1 MLPVGANRCSRFEQL
16 CSWWHVGA
24 DAAQHAVTAAHVAA
38 KHRHNEL
45 LSTHPSGEHGVVAE
59 DAPRRRLARVLTALG
74 WLVSTVAALS
84 CAAVWWVCARL
95 ELLFTA
101 AGVRE
106 LSGLGS
112 GAARERLASVHLEA
126 LSPFVALY
134 GWRYAA
140 VAALL
145 SVGFGVGFAL
155 LWLGRAR

>member
-1 MLPVGANRCSRFEQL
+1 MSRK
-16 CSWWHVGA
+16 GKR
-24 DAAQHAVTAAHVAA
+24 AARGGNASAPSPAA
-38 KHRHNEL
+38 RRGG
-45 LSTHPSGEHGVVAE
+45 SSSGVRRIRE

-74 WLVSTVAALS
+74 WLVSAVAALS
-84 CAAVWWVCARL
+84 CACVWWVCARL

>member
-1 MLPVGANRCSRFEQL
+1 MLRKGKR
-16 CSWWHVGA
+16 
-24 DAAQHAVTAAHVAA
+24 AARGGNASAPSPAA
-38 KHRHNEL
+38 RRGG
-45 LSTHPSGEHGVVAE
+45 SSGVRRIRE

-74 WLVSTVAALS
+74 WLVSAVAALS
-84 CAAVWWVCARL
+84 CACVWWVCARL

-134 GWRYAA
+134 GWRYVA

>member
-1 MLPVGANRCSRFEQL
+1 MSRK
-16 CSWWHVGA
+16 GKR
-24 DAAQHAVTAAHVAA
+24 AARGGNASAPSPAA
-38 KHRHNEL
+38 RRGG
-45 LSTHPSGEHGVVAE
+45 SSSGVRRIRE
-59 DAPRRRLARVLTALG
+59 DAPRRRLARALTALG
-74 WLVSTVAALS
+74 WLVSTVAAAS
-84 CAAVWWVCARL
+84 CAGVWWVCARL

-126 LSPFVALY
+126 LSPFIALY